1 MRGLVGC
8 THSLPLALRMTK
20 AGLSNDGQIFPIV
33 NIASPPDSIT
43 IQEFFHTP
51 AERIFQSKKLK

>member
-8 THSLPLALRMTK
+8 THSLPLALRTK
-20 AGLSNDGQIFPIV
+20 VGMSNDGQIFPIV

-43 IQEFFHTP
+43 IQEFFHNRLSASFNP
-51 AERIFQSKKLK
+51 KN

>member
-8 THSLPLALRMTK
+8 THSLPLALRTK
-20 AGLSNDGQIFPIV
+20 VGMSNDGQIFPIL

-51 AERIFQSKKLK
+51 IERIFQSKRLK